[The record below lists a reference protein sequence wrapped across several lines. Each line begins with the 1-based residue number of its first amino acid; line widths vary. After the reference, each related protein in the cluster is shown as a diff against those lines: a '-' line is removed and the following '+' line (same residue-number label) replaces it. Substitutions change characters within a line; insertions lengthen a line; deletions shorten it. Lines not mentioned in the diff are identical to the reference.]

1 MKSWEDIA
9 MRQAAEI
16 ADLSLLC
23 ADLIKELA
31 QYTEI
36 AGEEKRLAEIT
47 KGTKN
52 DGVGFCLE
60 NA

>member
-1 MKSWEDIA
+1 MKSWEEIA

-23 ADLIKELA
+23 ADLIEELA

-36 AGEEKRLAEIT
+36 RAEEERLAQVT
-47 KGTKN
+47 QKGQSEK
-52 DGVGFCLE
+52 
-60 NA
+60 

>member
-1 MKSWEDIA
+1 MRTMSSREEIA

-16 ADLSLLC
+16 ADLSSLC

-36 AGEEKRLAEIT
+36 TDEEKRLAAI
-47 KGTKN
+47 KRGNKR
-52 DGVGFCLE
+52 
-60 NA
+60 